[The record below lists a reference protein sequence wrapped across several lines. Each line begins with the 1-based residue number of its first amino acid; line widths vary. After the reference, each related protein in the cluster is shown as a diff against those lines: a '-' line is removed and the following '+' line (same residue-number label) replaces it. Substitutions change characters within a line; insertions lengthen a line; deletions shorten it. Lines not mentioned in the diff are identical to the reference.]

1 MQPDASDART
11 RFLALQT
18 RLRRSEGA
26 DEQLLKEAAA
36 ALDEAV
42 QSGVALAAS
51 EVEPLLLRP
60 PWSDF
65 RPDAAAAR
73 GGGGLNIDEARRLL
87 CVCRPRASALLDF
100 LDARQEVHEPHR
112 RLGEQRHRPWAAASV
127 RACVAAVRQA
137 ASHTGGRAPLVLVAE
152 GSLGAEAAAAAAAGG
167 RVVVCEPNRFAAAAV
182 RAVAARH
189 GVTVVVRPLTLE
201 ALCAAR
207 GEEARADVLVRPA
220 PLAVSPHA
228 HPHARTHAR
237 PISRSPARTPL
248 RLNAAGAQSAAGGG
262 GARLQTPPLRRRR
275 RRRCGR
281 RGQCCPAPLRA
292 ACSAHLGR
300 FGEAAYPR
308 GARRAPRF
316 VGRRRR
322 AQARLGG
329 SMPIACPAQPET
341 LMHACDAGE

>member
-1 MQPDASDART
+1 MSVQPGARDART

-18 RLRRSEGA
+18 RLQRSEGA
-26 DEQLLKEAAA
+26 DDQLLKEAAA

-73 GGGGLNIDEARRLL
+73 GGGGLNIDEARRVL
-87 CVCRPRASALLDF
+87 CACRPRASALLDF

-228 HPHARTHAR
+228 HPHAHSHAR
-237 PISRSPARTPL
+237 PLARSPARTPL
-248 RLNAAGAQSAAGGG
+248 RLDAAGA
-262 GARLQTPPLRRRR
+262 
-275 RRRCGR
+275 
-281 RGQCCPAPLRA
+281 
-292 ACSAHLGR
+292 
-300 FGEAAYPR
+300 
-308 GARRAPRF
+308 
-316 VGRRRR
+316 
-322 AQARLGG
+322 
-329 SMPIACPAQPET
+329 
-341 LMHACDAGE
+341 

>member
-1 MQPDASDART
+1 MRSDASDART

-18 RLRRSEGA
+18 RLQRSEGADEGA

-73 GGGGLNIDEARRLL
+73 GGGGLNIEEARRLL

-100 LDARQEVHEPHR
+100 LDARKEVHEPHR

-167 RVVVCEPNRFAAAAV
+167 HVVVCEPNRFAAAAV
-182 RAVAARH
+182 RAVAAQH

-201 ALCAAR
+201 ALCTAR
-207 GEEARADVLVRPA
+207 GEEARANVLVRVYA
-220 PLAVSPHA
+220 PLLR
-228 HPHARTHAR
+228 RTSGCH
-237 PISRSPARTPL
+237 PARTPARTPARPPAPSHTCAL
-248 RLNAAGAQSAAGGG
+248 GCGRCSARCWRRRRSAVDSSPPPPPP
-262 GARLQTPPLRRRR
+262 PPLRPTRAVLPCRCACRVQCASGALWRGCVPPRCTACASLRRSTQVSASKLRGKRALLTR
-275 RRRCGR
+275 R
-281 RGQCCPAPLRA
+281 L
-292 ACSAHLGR
+292 
-300 FGEAAYPR
+300 
-308 GARRAPRF
+308 
-316 VGRRRR
+316 
-322 AQARLGG
+322 
-329 SMPIACPAQPET
+329 
-341 LMHACDAGE
+341 

>member
-167 RVVVCEPNRFAAAAV
+167 HVVVCEPNRFAAAAV
-182 RAVAARH
+182 RAVAAQH

-201 ALCAAR
+201 ALCTAR
-207 GEEARADVLVRPA
+207 GEEARADVLVRVYA
-220 PLAVSPHA
+220 PLLRRTSPAA
-228 HPHARTHAR
+228 HLWPSPRTHTCTHTRPPACSHTCALECGRCSAR
-237 PISRSPARTPL
+237 CWRRRRSAVDSSPPPPPP
-248 RLNAAGAQSAAGGG
+248 
-262 GARLQTPPLRRRR
+262 PPLRPTRTVLPCRCACRVQCASGALWRGCVPPRCTACTSLRRSTQASASTL
-275 RRRCGR
+275 
-281 RGQCCPAPLRA
+281 RG
-292 ACSAHLGR
+292 
-300 FGEAAYPR
+300 
-308 GARRAPRF
+308 
-316 VGRRRR
+316 
-322 AQARLGG
+322 
-329 SMPIACPAQPET
+329 
-341 LMHACDAGE
+341 